1 MLHYRSL
8 IHVGIEE
15 LDGRLPCQPFN
26 KHHHHGGAVCCYS
39 GMAVAN
45 QSPVPPGASLK
56 GVGRGQCLRVL
67 FNLADRPRKIITKLN
82 VFYPLSNLQRPQND
96 GIALPPRIPLVTYP
110 LYAPLCR
117 GRLFLVGCCVLV
129 RQ

>member
-56 GVGRGQCLRVL
+56 GVGRGRCARVL
-67 FNLADRPRKIITKLN
+67 FNLADRPKKKIITKLKDI
-82 VFYPLSNLQRPQND
+82 F
-96 GIALPPRIPLVTYP
+96 
-110 LYAPLCR
+110 
-117 GRLFLVGCCVLV
+117 
-129 RQ
+129 